1 MIIQHFGLQPPTFCQ
16 NMGILFKTLH
26 LAPWG
31 AYECSPLRGNVN
43 YCEKQL
49 TQFNFSRT
57 FVKII
62 QDFGIKLA

>member
-16 NMGILFKTLH
+16 NMDILFKTLH
-26 LAPWG
+26 LASWG

-43 YCEKQL
+43 YCETQL